1 MPGEGSGL
9 TTTNHFGVM
18 IMTQHSDH
26 RRDPSVSF
34 LFDATGPGKERRL
47 YAREDLVCVKNS
59 AFDTVGAWG
68 SRDTPHTVRNSSP
81 PRYSRGGFQ
90 REESG

>member
-18 IMTQHSDH
+18 TMTQHSDH

-34 LFDATGPGKERRL
+34 LFDATGLTGNLWYNELHDQKDSGSHRVNGRTRWLRARRVL
-47 YAREDLVCVKNS
+47 CFIAC
-59 AFDTVGAWG
+59 
-68 SRDTPHTVRNSSP
+68 SS
-81 PRYSRGGFQ
+81 F
-90 REESG
+90 